1 MRFLF
6 KGETHLEGDTSM
18 LNECCEVQLD
28 TLCGM
33 THHFGG
39 YAEGNFAS
47 QQHKGWL
54 SNPRKAALEGLDKM
68 LQVHR
73 FGVPQYVLP
82 PLFRPHGNGLPSLRD
97 REGLSL
103 MDYSSAFVWS
113 ANSATVIPS
122 SDSADGKL
130 HVLVA
135 NLRANEHRRNEA
147 QGRSD
152 QFRRL
157 LHGLSDVVIHPEAGK
172 GVLDEGAANHSR
184 LTGSKGAVHLFVH
197 GLSYKG
203 DVIKARQN
211 RAAGERVVRQA
222 GVEDCSL
229 FLEMNRD
236 VIQRGIFH
244 NDVIAF
250 GHGST
255 YVAHEEAYSNSSFH
269 QLERFFYKKT
279 GSKLNLILIR
289 AQDLS
294 IDESV
299 QTYLFN
305 SQVIKN
311 EKGEVALIA
320 PRQCRDHH
328 RSRSQ
333 LDLICQKAGV
343 THLLFS
349 ELDQSMKGGG
359 GPACLRLRLP
369 LSLQER
375 LLLNPNYQLSERKAE
390 SLKELIIKHYP
401 KKCKLEDFKSLELSR
416 KNRVFFEALSHVWQE
431 DLLED
436 VA

>member
-1 MRFLF
+1 LQ
-6 KGETHLEGDTSM
+6 GEASLLSGE
-18 LNECCEVQLD
+18 CEVQLD

-39 YAEGNFAS
+39 YAEGNLAS

-54 SNPRKAALEGLDKM
+54 SNPRRAALEGLDKM

-82 PLFRPHGNGLPSLRD
+82 PLFRPHGTGLLSLRD
-97 REGLSL
+97 REDLSL
-103 MDYSSAFVWS
+103 KDYSSAFVWS

-122 SDSADGKL
+122 ADSADGKL
-130 HVLVA
+130 HVLIA
-135 NLRANEHRRNEA
+135 NLRANEHRRHEA
-147 QGRSD
+147 QGRGE

-157 LHGLSDVVIHPEAGK
+157 FHRLTKVVIHPEAGK

-184 LTGSKGAVHLFVH
+184 LTGLKGAVHLFVH
-197 GLSYKG
+197 GLSYSG

-211 RAAGERVVRQA
+211 RAAGERIVHQA
-222 GVEDCSL
+222 GIEDRSL
-229 FLEMNRD
+229 FLEMSRD

-255 YVAHEEAYSNSSFH
+255 YIAHEEAYSRSSFH

-289 AQDLS
+289 SQDLS
-294 IDESV
+294 VDESV

-305 SQVIKN
+305 SQMIKN
-311 EKGEVALIA
+311 EKGELALLA

-328 RSRSQ
+328 RARGQ
-333 LDLICQKAGV
+333 LDVICEKAGV
-343 THLLFS
+343 SQLLFS

-369 LSLQER
+369 LSEQER
-375 LLLNPNYQLSERKAE
+375 LVLNPNHQLSERKAGA
-390 SLKELIIKHYP
+390 LKELITEHYP
-401 KKCKLEDFKSLELSR
+401 KKCRLEDFKSREISR
-416 KNRVFFEALSHVWQE
+416 RNRVFFEALSHIWQE